1 MGKKEKLG
9 RDSAKKSKKSTSRS
23 QSDHNA
29 TDGDIVKDLSTT
41 LDEAQG
47 AEALAGMSAK
57 KTRSGK
63 EHGKDEEQAEDSDSP
78 TQGETEED
86 GEAMEEEASHERA
99 IKRHIPPT

>member
-29 TDGDIVKDLSTT
+29 IVKDLSTT

-86 GEAMEEEASHERA
+86 GE
-99 IKRHIPPT
+99 

>member
-63 EHGKDEEQAEDSDSP
+63 EHGRARGVAPQHVN
-78 TQGETEED
+78 D
-86 GEAMEEEASHERA
+86 GHVVHVEGDLAPCCPASNRA
-99 IKRHIPPT
+99 QRK

>member
-1 MGKKEKLG
+1 M
-9 RDSAKKSKKSTSRS
+9 
-23 QSDHNA
+23 
-29 TDGDIVKDLSTT
+29 ISTT
-41 LDEAQG
+41 LNEAQG
-47 AEALAGMSAK
+47 AEALAGISAK

-99 IKRHIPPT
+99 IIARRKTTPQGSSRKNVKSARASRTQTAKQRG